1 MSVDVAEFLEFLR
14 DHAAAP
20 VAQQDSRCAQ
30 PGQRETVGARH
41 VV

>member
-20 VAQQDSRCAQ
+20 VAQQGSLCAQ
-30 PGQRETVGARH
+30 PGQQVTAGARH